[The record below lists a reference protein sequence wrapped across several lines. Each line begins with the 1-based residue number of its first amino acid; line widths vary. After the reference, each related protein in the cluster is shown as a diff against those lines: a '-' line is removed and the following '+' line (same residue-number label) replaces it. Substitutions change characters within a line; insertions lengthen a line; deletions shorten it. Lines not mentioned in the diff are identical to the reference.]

1 MSKGSKNSGPVS
13 FVWAGKSENTEKF
26 MLAVRLWVLRNWP
39 KSPPSRPSNSCKPP
53 SWLKRGLVRVG
64 TGPFC
69 KATCLHVSKHVSIPC
84 ESCSSKCALSS
95 HPHPH
100 PHTYSCNTW
109 AHFTTGVML
118 DKRWHLVSGPPLVR
132 WKM

>member
-53 SWLKRGLVRVG
+53 SWLKRGLVCMSANMLVF
-64 TGPFC
+64 P
-69 KATCLHVSKHVSIPC
+69 VSHAQAS
-84 ESCSSKCALSS
+84 AL
-95 HPHPH
+95 
-100 PHTYSCNTW
+100 
-109 AHFTTGVML
+109 
-118 DKRWHLVSGPPLVR
+118 
-132 WKM
+132 